1 MTEHIHLHSTIQL
14 NSRMLASGSKVLWEN
29 VNDKDLNQSLK
40 EVYQLLDM
48 AYPKFYKMDNLSK
61 FGVLAVEALVK
72 VAPELKAG
80 DLEKTGVFLMNSSSS
95 EETDEKYLATVNTEE
110 NSLPSP
116 ALFVYTLPNILI
128 GEICIRHKFTGEQG
142 FFVSAH
148 FDSGFLYPYLEH
160 LFQNELLEKAIIGW
174 VEVKDE
180 EPVAKLMYVKNN
192 QDGGAKKIKEEAM
205 KNWFQA

>member
-1 MTEHIHLHSTIQL
+1 
-14 NSRMLASGSKVLWEN
+14 VLWST
-29 VNDKDLNQSLK
+29 DKDQELSLSLK
-40 EVYQLLDM
+40 EVYQKLEM
-48 AYPKFYKMDNLSK
+48 TYPKFYKMDNLSK

-72 VAPELKAG
+72 EAPELKAG

-95 EETDEKYLATVNTEE
+95 EETDERYLATVNADE

-142 FFVSAH
+142 FFVSDH

-160 LFQNELLEKAIIGW
+160 LFQNDLLEKAIIGW

-180 EPVAKLMYVKNN
+180 GPIAKLMYLKNN
-192 QDGGAKKIKEEAM
+192 QEGGAKKIKEETM
-205 KNWFQA
+205 KNWFLA